1 MFSSALKSFSSNIT
15 SNYSI
20 AATPTFVSGPWKIY
34 DGKQRTSGK
43 TGSVFVFDRKSL
55 EPPGG
60 AGLGGRNSA
69 SSLKRAHDE
78 IVERLKKEAGS
89 LARLRHPNILELTEP
104 VEDTRNGGLMFATEP
119 VTASL
124 AGLLDERNGQEK
136 QGGIGGRNSKYVI
149 EDADGVRRRR
159 EIEIDELEIQ
169 KGLLQ
174 IGKGLEFLHGSAK
187 LVHCNLTP
195 EAIYVNAKVRST
207 GFEMLAVLILFTVR
221 LEDIRAWL
229 FKSSRPKQ
237 WAFFSNANIIVGSSQ
252 L

>member
-15 SNYSI
+15 SNYLI
-20 AATPTFVSGPWKIY
+20 ATTPSCISGPWKIY
-34 DGKQRTSGK
+34 EGKKKASGRVV
-43 TGSVFVFDRKSL
+43 SVFVFDRKSL
-55 EPPGG
+55 DPPGG
-60 AGLGGRNSA
+60 AGFGGRNSA

-78 IVERLKKEAGS
+78 VVERLKREANS
-89 LARLRHPNILELTEP
+89 LARLRHPNILELAEP
-104 VEDTRNGGLMFATEP
+104 VEDTRNGGFMFATEP

-124 AGLLDERNGQEK
+124 AGLLDERNSQEK

-174 IGKGLEFLHGSAK
+174 IGKGLEFLHESAQ

-195 EAIYVNAKVRST
+195 EAIYINAKV
-207 GFEMLAVLILFTVR
+207 
-221 LEDIRAWL
+221 
-229 FKSSRPKQ
+229 
-237 WAFFSNANIIVGSSQ
+237 GSDEFQ
-252 L
+252 